1 MKDSLDV
8 FLNEASRIP
17 LLTADEEIHLGRRVQ
32 AMIRLQE
39 AKPAPYTKQEQRI
52 IKRGMAARNR
62 VISANIK
69 LVASICRKRQRGLGG
84 FNAAP
89 EDMMQDGILGLI
101 RAVEKWDPERGY
113 KFSTYA
119 YWWICQMITRGIE
132 QNGRTIRLPH
142 QVAERFMAHNR
153 IMTQLTAELGRP
165 PTKAEMAKAM
175 KLTVD
180 EYERALLIG
189 GPCASLE
196 ANVTEDGSELGTLL
210 GDGATATDHLEQVS
224 DSIDVELIKQAL
236 KMLTPKQQMI
246 IKMRYGIGG
255 TEPQTWA
262 QIGRKLN
269 VSREAIRL
277 QADRA
282 YRQIQRHMLL
292 TKQVEQPTP
301 DPWGL
306 LAV

>member
-1 MKDSLDV
+1 MKDTLDV

-17 LLTADEEIHLGRRVQ
+17 LLTADEEIHLGHRVQ
-32 AMIRLQE
+32 AMIRFQQDS
-39 AKPAPYTKQEQRI
+39 KPPYTRQQERI
-52 IKRGMAARNR
+52 IKRGIAARNR
-62 VISANIK
+62 MISANIK

-175 KLTVD
+175 KLTVE

-210 GDGATATDHLEQVS
+210 GDGATAVEHLEQVS
-224 DSIDVELIKQAL
+224 DAIDMQMVREAISILS
-236 KMLTPKQQMI
+236 PKQQMI
-246 IKMRYGIGG
+246 IKMRYGMDGH
-255 TEPQTWA
+255 EPHTWT
-262 QIGRKLN
+262 QIGRQLN
-269 VSREAIRL
+269 VTREAIRL

-282 YRQIQRHMLL
+282 QKQIQRHMLL
-292 TKQVEQPTP
+292 TKQVEQPAP

>member
-1 MKDSLDV
+1 MKDALDA

-17 LLTADEEIHLGRRVQ
+17 LLTPSEEIHLGRRVQ

-39 AKPAPYTKQEQRI
+39 ANPGPYSKQEQRI

-69 LVASICRKRQRGLGG
+69 LVACICRKRQRGLGG
-84 FNAAP
+84 FNAAA
-89 EDMMQDGILGLI
+89 EDMMQDGILGLV

-119 YWWICQMITRGIE
+119 YWWISQMITRGVE
-132 QNGRTIRLPH
+132 QHGRTIRLPH
-142 QVAERFMAHNR
+142 QVAERFMTHNKTLSR
-153 IMTQLTAELGRP
+153 VTAELGRP

-180 EYERALLIG
+180 EYERALLLG
-189 GPCASLE
+189 GPCASLD
-196 ANVTEDGSELGTLL
+196 AAILQDGSDLSEVV
-210 GDGATATDHLEQVS
+210 GDGATAVSHLEEVS
-224 DSIDVELIKQAL
+224 DSINVELIRQAIGV
-236 KMLTPKQQMI
+236 LTPKQQLI
-246 IKMRYGIGG
+246 IKMRYGIDGND
-255 TEPQTWA
+255 THTWSE
-262 QIGRKLN
+262 IGKVLN

-277 QADRA
+277 QANLA
-282 YRQIQRHMLL
+282 HKKIQRHMLL
-292 TKQVEQPTP
+292 TAQVEQPVP